1 MHLVYPTDERGN
13 ERRLPG
19 QEPGIIVEKTLLA
32 STSRQSTTPF
42 FPPRMVDRDTSN
54 TLKPCFFNSP
64 GGKALINDPEIL
76 TGVILNGAHGIFD
89 VHTDDG
95 VLRCTLRG
103 KLKKA
108 YAQAQSAK
116 SVGKVRIRHDKVL
129 LTTSRT
135 ERMERRDTGETPL
148 PSRLSVGDYVKLR
161 RLDATTGMIEEILPR
176 QTALT
181 RKDAGST
188 AKKVIQQTML
198 ANLDQV
204 VLVFATTQPEPH
216 FGMLDR
222 YLTICESAEIHPI
235 ICLNKLDLP
244 YDERVTREAALYS
257 RLGYTV
263 IWTST
268 HTGEGI
274 DHLRSLLK
282 DHTSLFSGPSGVG
295 KSSLVNTI
303 ESGMAI
309 RTGLVSD
316 ATGKGKHTTTGSQL
330 YPLSGGGWL
339 ADSAGIRA
347 LAAWNIP
354 PEELASCFVE
364 FRPYLG
370 ECLYSDCSHIDVEG
384 CAILQAVD
392 DDVINARR
400 YTSYARIATGEE
412 R

>member
-1 MHLVYPTDERGN
+1 M
-13 ERRLPG
+13 
-19 QEPGIIVEKTLLA
+19 
-32 STSRQSTTPF
+32 
-42 FPPRMVDRDTSN
+42 
-54 TLKPCFFNSP
+54 
-64 GGKALINDPEIL
+64 INDPETL
-76 TGVILNGAHGIFD
+76 TGVVLNGAHGIYD

-108 YAQAQSAK
+108 FAHAQSAK
-116 SVGKVRIRHDKVL
+116 SAGKVRQRHDKVL
-129 LTTSRT
+129 LTTSRL
-135 ERMERRDTGETPL
+135 ERMERHDSSESPL
-148 PSRLSVGDYVKLR
+148 PTRLSVGDYVKLR
-161 RLDATTGMIEEILPR
+161 RLDATTGMIEEI
-176 QTALT
+176 
-181 RKDAGST
+181 
-188 AKKVIQQTML
+188 IQQTML

-235 ICLNKLDLP
+235 ICLNKVDLP
-244 YDERVTREAALYS
+244 HDERIEQEAALYS

-263 IWTST
+263 IWTSPR
-268 HTGEGI
+268 TGVGI
-274 DHLRSLLK
+274 EHLRSLLK

-295 KSSLVNTI
+295 KSSLVNAI
-303 ESGMAI
+303 EAGMAI

-316 ATGKGKHTTTGSQL
+316 VTGKGKHTTTGSQL

-347 LAAWNIP
+347 LAALNVP
-354 PEELASCFVE
+354 PEELAHCFVE

-370 ECLYSDCSHIDVEG
+370 ECFYSNCLHIDEES
-384 CAILQAVD
+384 CAIRQAVD
-392 DDVINARR
+392 DGVINQRR
-400 YTSYARIATGEE
+400 YTSYVRIATGEE

>member
-1 MHLVYPTDERGN
+1 MIT
-13 ERRLPG
+13 
-19 QEPGIIVEKTLLA
+19 
-32 STSRQSTTPF
+32 
-42 FPPRMVDRDTSN
+42 
-54 TLKPCFFNSP
+54 
-64 GGKALINDPEIL
+64 DPETL
-76 TGVILNGAHGIFD
+76 TGVILNGAHGIYD

-108 YAQAQSAK
+108 FAQAQSAK
-116 SVGKVRIRHDKVL
+116 SAGKVRPRHDQVL
-129 LTTSRT
+129 LTTSRA
-135 ERMERRDTGETPL
+135 ERMERRDSSESPL

-188 AKKVIQQTML
+188 SKKVIQQTML

-235 ICLNKLDLP
+235 ICLNKIDLP
-244 YDERVTREAALYS
+244 HEERIEQEAALYRS
-257 RLGYTV
+257 LGYTV

-268 HTGEGI
+268 HTREGTEQ
-274 DHLRSLLK
+274 LRSLLK

-303 ESGMAI
+303 ESGMAL

-347 LAAWNIP
+347 LAAWNIA
-354 PEELASCFVE
+354 PEDLGACFVE

-370 ECLYSDCSHIDVEG
+370 ECLYSDCLHVEEEG
-384 CAILQAVD
+384 CAIRQAVD
-392 DDVINARR
+392 DGIINQRR
-400 YTSYARIATGEE
+400 YTSYVRILNGEE